1 MHSDVNQASYTKA
14 ETIRRLTAIARIEAD
29 GKYSPDHPMYGIILE
44 STASQV
50 NSSDKDYKHQRRI
63 YNYKHNPSLCMV
75 SWASYVNSSG
85 RCTHPMACGEWRS
98 NCKLCHQTR
107 VDEEMEI
114 LRALY
119 ATNQQLYYLWI
130 ETDRWNTVYK
140 YIKRHKAKY
149 SRIPQPNNWTLVY
162 VNSSLDGRAEECD
175 IDMVNMSA
183 ILHDVP
189 LFENISH
196 SKDSKPKGNG
206 NGPAEDEE
214 DGKETKT
221 IKLLQMIHK
230 KYEGDEEATGFAE
243 AMRLA
248 ATKVETFE
256 ELEKVLNNVL
266 VKYSGI
272 MGRILSS
279 QSIYQT
285 VSQENIDEWNR
296 TVSEYSLSFNV
307 NRNRL
312 DTVKLPD
319 KLLEPEL
326 VAA

>member
-1 MHSDVNQASYTKA
+1 
-14 ETIRRLTAIARIEAD
+14 
-29 GKYSPDHPMYGIILE
+29 
-44 STASQV
+44 
-50 NSSDKDYKHQRRI
+50 
-63 YNYKHNPSLCMV
+63 
-75 SWASYVNSSG
+75 
-85 RCTHPMACGEWRS
+85 
-98 NCKLCHQTR
+98 
-107 VDEEMEI
+107 
-114 LRALY
+114 
-119 ATNQQLYYLWI
+119 
-130 ETDRWNTVYK
+130 
-140 YIKRHKAKY
+140 
-149 SRIPQPNNWTLVY
+149 
-162 VNSSLDGRAEECD
+162 
-175 IDMVNMSA
+175 
-183 ILHDVP
+183 
-189 LFENISH
+189 
-196 SKDSKPKGNG
+196 
-206 NGPAEDEE
+206 
-214 DGKETKT
+214 
-221 IKLLQMIHK
+221 
-230 KYEGDEEATGFAE
+230 
-243 AMRLA
+243 MRLA